1 MRSLIRSVS
10 VVAAAGLAVLSLT
23 AAACGPEVDLAK
35 SVEIVDVQSGY
46 YDMGIIDGKTKIVP
60 QAIVHI
66 KNVGTAPLPGFQIS
80 ASYWRVGDDG
90 MSDETIGQELV
101 ASGLAPGATSDA
113 IVLRGNVGYT
123 LDVSRAEAFQNS
135 MFRDFTIK
143 VFGKVGGRM
152 AKLGEL
158 NVDQK
163 IVPKDATVP
172 TM

>member
-1 MRSLIRSVS
+1 MS
-10 VVAAAGLAVLSLT
+10 LAVLSLT
-23 AAACGPEVDLAK
+23 AAAACGPEVDLAK
-35 SVEIVDVQSGY
+35 SAQIVDVQSGY
-46 YDMGIIDGKTKIVP
+46 YDMGIVDGKTKIVP

-66 KNVGTAPLPGFQIS
+66 KNVGQTTLSGFQIS
-80 ASYWRVGDDG
+80 ASYWRTGDDG
-90 MSDETIGQELV
+90 MSDEMIHPDLV
-101 ASGLAPGATSDA
+101 AKDLAPGATSEP
-113 IVLRGNVGYT
+113 ILLRGNVGYT

-163 IVPKDATVP
+163 IVPKDATTP
-172 TM
+172 KK